1 MLSKHG
7 KSQTKQKQHA
17 RYAGTSCYRRQAQQ
31 SSHRLSWQ
39 EVPSFTWLVEL
50 LSLHCFCTNATHY
63 AGMAPWSAA
72 THSLCELFLTVQPTR
87 VLFLILVS
95 RCVCTY
101 ICVCTCVHFCMCVY
115 ICACIHTNNTYFCL
129 YSDKKRCICSR

>member
-1 MLSKHG
+1 MLLKHG

-17 RYAGTSCYRRQAQQ
+17 RHAGTSCYGRQAQQ
-31 SSHRLSWQ
+31 SSHRLGWQ

-50 LSLHCFCTNATHY
+50 LSLHSLCTNATRY

-72 THSLCELFLTVQPTR
+72 THSLCELLLTVQPTR

-95 RCVCTY
+95 RCMGTY
-101 ICVCTCVHFCMCVY
+101 VCVHFCMCVY
-115 ICACIHTNNTYFCL
+115 ICACIHTEIIHISACTQIK
-129 YSDKKRCICSR
+129 SPCICSR